1 MGFHCKLLAVPDC
14 PGNEEKSAHFGVVG
28 GVVAA
33 VREVGPFGQHRAVTP
48 LLLHNLGKRGLLFA
62 LDSPA
67 SKGKGKLALCKATLP
82 PKLASFP

>member
-14 PGNEEKSAHFGVVG
+14 PGNEEKSAHFGVGGGVVAKSAHFGVGG

-48 LLLHNLGKRGLLFA
+48 LLLLHNLGKRGLLFA
-62 LDSPA
+62 LDSRLPR
-67 SKGKGKLALCKATLP
+67 KGKGN
-82 PKLASFP
+82 